1 MTLKFRPG
9 AGLGIMHEI
18 EPGAA
23 MRWRPQRARFF
34 PLFAACC
41 FWLAAFLPL
50 TAWCDSGIFR
60 KEGAAYPA
68 GAVGAREDGQGEA
81 LPAALHP
88 YMPGAPLNELARL
101 ESAAAWRQLRD
112 EADRALDIPGL
123 PAWDR
128 GWIYVYRA
136 WGALGENDLT
146 AAGNDAA
153 AARPLMPHAL
163 QPVLLQCIVQARQ
176 GGALEAESRLK
187 ERTQRGEPH
196 SEEHAAM
203 AAFYQA
209 NGDWMSAGHWYG
221 EALNLA
227 PNSARLN
234 ASMAVVLW
242 RLGEARK
249 ALDFM
254 SRAVRLSPGNADF
267 YNERG
272 MMFLNLGEA
281 NLALA
286 DFNAALAL
294 DGRHCGALLNRGNLF
309 FYAGRPALAEG
320 DFSLGLRVYPHDS
333 GLLTGRAR
341 VYAAQGRYDEAQR
354 DLETALGLSGEDVQ
368 ALIVFAWFL
377 ATCPDS
383 RYWNG
388 PLAVELVQAAMA
400 NDKAGEAGLYDT
412 LAAARA
418 RAGEFKEAVAAQDQA
433 LLKGREQGAPPDVLE
448 EWGQRLRL
456 YLKGEA
462 YAQAAR

>member
-1 MTLKFRPG
+1 
-9 AGLGIMHEI
+9 
-18 EPGAA
+18 
-23 MRWRPQRARFF
+23 MR
-34 PLFAACC
+34 
-41 FWLAAFLPL
+41 
-50 TAWCDSGIFR
+50 
-60 KEGAAYPA
+60 EG
-68 GAVGAREDGQGEA
+68 GQGEA

-234 ASMAVVLW
+234 ASICSHLPA
-242 RLGEARK
+242 ACKIPNK
-249 ALDFM
+249 A
-254 SRAVRLSPGNADF
+254 SQNHGS
-267 YNERG
+267 
-272 MMFLNLGEA
+272 
-281 NLALA
+281 
-286 DFNAALAL
+286 
-294 DGRHCGALLNRGNLF
+294 
-309 FYAGRPALAEG
+309 
-320 DFSLGLRVYPHDS
+320 
-333 GLLTGRAR
+333 
-341 VYAAQGRYDEAQR
+341 
-354 DLETALGLSGEDVQ
+354 
-368 ALIVFAWFL
+368 
-377 ATCPDS
+377 
-383 RYWNG
+383 
-388 PLAVELVQAAMA
+388 
-400 NDKAGEAGLYDT
+400 
-412 LAAARA
+412 ARA
-418 RAGEFKEAVAAQDQA
+418 RMRDKAMA
-433 LLKGREQGAPPDVLE
+433 REKTP
-448 EWGQRLRL
+448 
-456 YLKGEA
+456 KKTKNKS
-462 YAQAAR
+462 